1 MGLICNIAIEDKT
14 CFEVC
19 GVQRFHLQEV
29 CAGEGPC
36 SSAGILPRMKIS
48 IVLFHIKNFHVMHV
62 SYITFKK
69 KTSTC
74 GSYVGHIWIVL
85 WISGSNGSTG
95 VTHFQP

>member
-1 MGLICNIAIEDKT
+1 MA
-14 CFEVC
+14 
-19 GVQRFHLQEV
+19 
-29 CAGEGPC
+29 

-48 IVLFHIKNFHVMHV
+48 IVLFHIKKFHVMHV

-85 WISGSNGSTG
+85 WISGSNWSTG